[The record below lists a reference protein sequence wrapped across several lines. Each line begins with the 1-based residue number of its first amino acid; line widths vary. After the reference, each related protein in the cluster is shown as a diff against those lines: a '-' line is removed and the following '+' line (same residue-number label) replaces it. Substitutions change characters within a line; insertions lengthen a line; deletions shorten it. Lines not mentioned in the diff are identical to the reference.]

1 MTPCP
6 YCAKSASSLF
16 IAHDRNRHISRASFP
31 YYRCISCGLIFLRVE
46 FDELASKVTLW
57 EKMVYLTML
66 RIGALG
72 TRLVPRGLRY
82 KLMLIRTIL
91 VIISKTP
98 QLDPQKNDRSIK
110 ISLRY
115 SNRLT
120 RSGIALKRII
130 SSGEIHIY
138 LAVIVVLR

>member
-66 RIGALG
+66 RIAALG

-82 KLMLIRTIL
+82 KLIGTIL
-91 VIISKTP
+91 VKINKTP
-98 QLDPQKNDRSIK
+98 QLDPQQNDRSYKNILEVFEQ
-110 ISLRY
+110 IDPTRY
-115 SNRLT
+115 C
-120 RSGIALKRII
+120 
-130 SSGEIHIY
+130 H
-138 LAVIVVLR
+138 